1 MAKSFAVPFSALRGD
16 WGLLTRACKYEQE
29 KERLIKRKK
38 FLKDQLAKLPAL
50 IDECDR
56 EIEEH
61 SLERWRVK

>member
-1 MAKSFAVPFSALRGD
+1 LRGD